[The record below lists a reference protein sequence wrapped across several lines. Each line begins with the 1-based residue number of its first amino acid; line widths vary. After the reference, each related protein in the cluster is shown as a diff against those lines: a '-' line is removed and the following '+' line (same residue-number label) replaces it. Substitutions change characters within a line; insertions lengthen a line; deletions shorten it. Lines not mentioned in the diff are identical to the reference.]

1 MEKSSFLGH
10 LQELRSRIL
19 KSLVVILTCFLALVY
34 FSNDIYLMLSEPL
47 LSFLP
52 DDSSMIA
59 TEVASPFLTP
69 LKLTFYVSLLLSMP
83 FLLNQIWKFIAPGM
97 YENEKSLSFL
107 LMLSSLILFYLGV
120 LFTYFLVLPLVFS
133 FFTAAAPDGILIM
146 TDISRY
152 LDFVLSMMFA
162 FSIAFEIPVFIF
174 LLIWSGISS
183 SEGLRSKRPYVI
195 IACFTVGML
204 VTPPDVISQSLLAI
218 PAWILFELGIVM
230 ANLLVNKKEEKL

>member
-19 KSLVVILTCFLALVY
+19 KSLIVIFACFLSLIY
-34 FSNDIYLMLSEPL
+34 FSNDIYLLLSEPL

-52 DDSSMIA
+52 SNSSMIA

-69 LKLTFYVSLLLSMP
+69 LKLTFYVSLLVSMP
-83 FLLNQIWKFIAPGM
+83 FLLNQIWRFIAPGM
-97 YENEKSLSFL
+97 YENEKTLSFL
-107 LMLSSLILFYLGV
+107 LMLSSLLLFYLGV
-120 LFTYFLVLPLVFS
+120 LFTYFLVLPLVFG
-133 FFTAAAPDGILIM
+133 FFTGAAPAGVLIM

-162 FSIAFEIPVFIF
+162 FSFAFEIPIFIF

-183 SEGLRSKRPYVI
+183 SESLRSKRPYV
-195 IACFTVGML
+195 
-204 VTPPDVISQSLLAI
+204 VIGLSLI
-218 PAWILFELGIVM
+218 HI
-230 ANLLVNKKEEKL
+230 

>member
-19 KSLVVILTCFLALVY
+19 KSLIVILVCFLGLIY
-34 FSNDIYLMLSEPL
+34 FSNDIYLLLSEPL

-52 DDSSMIA
+52 SNSSMIA

-69 LKLTFYVSLLLSMP
+69 LKLTFYVSLLVSMP
-83 FLLNQIWKFIAPGM
+83 FLLNQIWRFIAPGM
-97 YENEKSLSFL
+97 YKNEKTLSFL
-107 LMLSSLILFYLGV
+107 IMLSSLLLFYLGV
-120 LFTYFLVLPLVFS
+120 FFTYFLVLPLVFG
-133 FFTAAAPDGILIM
+133 FFTGAAPAGVLIM

-162 FSIAFEIPVFIF
+162 FSFAFEIPIFIF

-183 SEGLRSKRPYVI
+183 SQSLRSKRPYVI
-195 IACFTVGML
+195 IGCFTVGML
-204 VTPPDVISQSLLAI
+204 ITPPDVISQSLLAI

-230 ANLLVNKKEEKL
+230 AKILVEKKDQKS

>member
-19 KSLVVILTCFLALVY
+19 KSLVVILVCFLSLIF
-34 FSNDIYLMLSEPL
+34 FSNDIYLLLSEPL

-52 DDSSMIA
+52 SNSSMIA

-69 LKLTFYVSLLLSMP
+69 LKLTFYVSLLVSMP
-83 FLLNQIWKFIAPGM
+83 FLLNQIWRFIAPGM
-97 YENEKSLSFL
+97 YTNEKSLSFL
-107 LMLSSLILFYLGV
+107 IMLSSLLLFYVGV
-120 LFTYFLVLPLVFS
+120 LFTYFLVLPLVFG
-133 FFTAAAPDGILIM
+133 FFTGAAPEGVLIM

-162 FSIAFEIPVFIF
+162 FSFAFEIPIFIF

-183 SEGLRSKRPYVI
+183 SESLRSKRPYVI
-195 IACFTVGML
+195 IGCFTVGML
-204 VTPPDVISQSLLAI
+204 ITPPDVISQSLLAI

-230 ANLLVNKKEEKL
+230 AKILVEKKDQKS

>member
-19 KSLVVILTCFLALVY
+19 KSLIVILVCFLGLIY
-34 FSNDIYLMLSEPL
+34 FSNDIYLLLSEPL

-52 DDSSMIA
+52 SNSSMIA

-69 LKLTFYVSLLLSMP
+69 LKLTFYVSLLVSMP
-83 FLLNQIWKFIAPGM
+83 FLLNQIWRFIAPGM
-97 YENEKSLSFL
+97 YENEKTLSLL
-107 LMLSSLILFYLGV
+107 IMLSSLVLFYLGV
-120 LFTYFLVLPLVFS
+120 LFTYFLVLPLVFG
-133 FFTAAAPDGILIM
+133 FFTGAAPEGVLIM

-162 FSIAFEIPVFIF
+162 FSFAFEIPIFIF

-183 SEGLRSKRPYVI
+183 SESLRSKRPYVI
-195 IACFTVGML
+195 IGCFTVGML
-204 VTPPDVISQSLLAI
+204 ITPPDVISQSLLAI

-230 ANLLVNKKEEKL
+230 AKILVEKKDQKS

>member
-19 KSLVVILTCFLALVY
+19 KSLIVILVCFLSLIY
-34 FSNDIYLMLSEPL
+34 FSNDIYLLLSEPL

-52 DDSSMIA
+52 PNSSMIA

-69 LKLTFYVSLLLSMP
+69 LKLTFYVSLLFSMP
-83 FLLNQIWKFIAPGM
+83 FLLNQLWRFIAPGM
-97 YENEKSLSFL
+97 YENEKTLSFL
-107 LMLSSLILFYLGV
+107 LMLSSLLLFYLGV
-120 LFTYFLVLPLVFS
+120 LFTYFLVLPLVFG
-133 FFTAAAPDGILIM
+133 FFTGAAPEGVLIM
-146 TDISRY
+146 TDIRRY

-162 FSIAFEIPVFIF
+162 FSFAFEIPIFIF

-183 SEGLRSKRPYVI
+183 SESLRSKRPYVVI
-195 IACFTVGML
+195 GCFTVGML
-204 VTPPDVISQSLLAI
+204 ITPPDIISQSLLAI

-230 ANLLVNKKEEKL
+230 AKILVEKKDQKL

>member
-174 LLIWSGISS
+174 LLIWSGISN
-183 SEGLRSKRPYVI
+183 SESLRSKRPYVI
-195 IACFTVGML
+195 ISCFTVGML

-230 ANLLVNKKEEKL
+230 ANLFVKKTEEKL

>member
-19 KSLVVILTCFLALVY
+19 KSLIVILVCFLGLIY
-34 FSNDIYLMLSEPL
+34 FSNDIYLLLSEPL

-52 DDSSMIA
+52 SNSSMIA

-69 LKLTFYVSLLLSMP
+69 LKLTFYVSLLVSMP
-83 FLLNQIWKFIAPGM
+83 FLLNQIWRFIAPGM
-97 YENEKSLSFL
+97 YENEKTLSFL
-107 LMLSSLILFYLGV
+107 IMLSSLLLFYLGI
-120 LFTYFLVLPLVFS
+120 LFTYFLVLPLVFG
-133 FFTAAAPDGILIM
+133 FFTGAAPAGVLIM

-162 FSIAFEIPVFIF
+162 FSFAFEIPIFIF

-183 SEGLRSKRPYVI
+183 SQSLRSKRPYVI
-195 IACFTVGML
+195 IGCFTVGML
-204 VTPPDVISQSLLAI
+204 ITPPDVISQSLLAI

-230 ANLLVNKKEEKL
+230 AKILVEKKDQKS

>member
-19 KSLVVILTCFLALVY
+19 KSLIVILVCFLSLIY
-34 FSNDIYLMLSEPL
+34 FSNDIYLLLSEPL

-52 DDSSMIA
+52 PNSSMIA

-69 LKLTFYVSLLLSMP
+69 LKLTFYVSLLFSMP
-83 FLLNQIWKFIAPGM
+83 FLLNQLWRFIAPGM
-97 YENEKSLSFL
+97 YENEKTLSFL
-107 LMLSSLILFYLGV
+107 LMLSSLLLFYLGV
-120 LFTYFLVLPLVFS
+120 LFTYFLVLPLVFG
-133 FFTAAAPDGILIM
+133 FFTGAAPEGVLIM

-162 FSIAFEIPVFIF
+162 FSFAFEIPIFIF

-183 SEGLRSKRPYVI
+183 SESLRSKRPYVVI
-195 IACFTVGML
+195 GCFTVGML
-204 VTPPDVISQSLLAI
+204 ITPPDIISQSLLAI

-230 ANLLVNKKEEKL
+230 AKILVEKKDQES

>member
-19 KSLVVILTCFLALVY
+19 KSLIVILVCFLGLIY
-34 FSNDIYLMLSEPL
+34 FSNYFYFLLSEPL
-47 LSFLP
+47 LSFLTSN
-52 DDSSMIA
+52 SSMIA

-69 LKLTFYVSLLLSMP
+69 LKLTFYVSLLVSMP
-83 FLLNQIWKFIAPGM
+83 FLLNQIWRFIAPGM
-97 YENEKSLSFL
+97 YENEKTLSFL
-107 LMLSSLILFYLGV
+107 IMLSSLVLFYLGV
-120 LFTYFLVLPLVFS
+120 LFTYFLVLPLVFG
-133 FFTAAAPDGILIM
+133 FFTGAAPEGVLIM

-162 FSIAFEIPVFIF
+162 FSFAFEIPIFIF

-183 SEGLRSKRPYVI
+183 SESLRSKRPYVI
-195 IACFTVGML
+195 IGCFTVGML
-204 VTPPDVISQSLLAI
+204 ITPPDVISQSLLAI

-230 ANLLVNKKEEKL
+230 AKILVEKKDQKS

>member
-10 LQELRSRIL
+10 LQELRSRIIR
-19 KSLVVILTCFLALVY
+19 SLIVILVCFLGLIY
-34 FSNDIYLMLSEPL
+34 FSNDIYLSLSQPL
-47 LSFLP
+47 MRFLP
-52 DDSSMIA
+52 SDSSMIA

-69 LKLTFYVSLLLSMP
+69 LKLTFYASLLISMP
-83 FLLNQIWKFIAPGM
+83 FLLNQIWRFIAPGM

-107 LMLSSLILFYLGV
+107 LMLSSLLLFYLGI

-133 FFTAAAPDGILIM
+133 FFTGSAPDGILIM

-162 FSIAFEIPVFIF
+162 FSFAFEIPIFIF

-183 SEGLRSKRPYVI
+183 SESLRSKRPYVI
-195 IACFTVGML
+195 IGCFTVGML
-204 VTPPDVISQSLLAI
+204 ITPPDVISQSLLAI
-218 PAWILFELGIVM
+218 PAWILFELGIVL
-230 ANLLVNKKEEKL
+230 ASFFVEKKNNEL